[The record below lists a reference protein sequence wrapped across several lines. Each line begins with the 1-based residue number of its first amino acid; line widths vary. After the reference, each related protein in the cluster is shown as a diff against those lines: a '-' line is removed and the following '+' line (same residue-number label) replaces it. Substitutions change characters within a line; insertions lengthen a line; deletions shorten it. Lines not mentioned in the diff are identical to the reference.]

1 VGYAQW
7 VYEVVDG
14 LRCIL
19 CKIDHRELRSVM
31 VALTWKHLYK
41 WLVDGGSLLI
51 QNNNISARQGGA
63 IICE

>member
-1 VGYAQW
+1 MDCGASCVR
-7 VYEVVDG
+7 
-14 LRCIL
+14 LI
-19 CKIDHRELRSVM
+19 IRELRSVM

-41 WLVDGGSLLI
+41 WLVDGESLLI